1 MALIGFLTLGD
12 SIGQAGMTSILI
24 GLIGVLLLS
33 ETPEIRGDWFK
44 RINNYPSKLG
54 VYRDSI
60 WNICYLLSLR
70 VTWDRQRWSLTA
82 HWDYIN
88 LRYFCAINQNRMLA
102 SLVSIRTNQSC
113 LGRSTRQNVDW
124 ADFDDSFALLVH
136 RLYISKRCLRKC
148 TCSN

>member
-1 MALIGFLTLGD
+1 MLSRIIDIEHFGKTEIDDGIAFNGINRFFDFRD

-33 ETPEIRGDWFK
+33 ETPAIRGDWFK

-70 VTWDRQRWSLTA
+70 VT
-82 HWDYIN
+82 
-88 LRYFCAINQNRMLA
+88 
-102 SLVSIRTNQSC
+102 
-113 LGRSTRQNVDW
+113 
-124 ADFDDSFALLVH
+124 
-136 RLYISKRCLRKC
+136 
-148 TCSN
+148 